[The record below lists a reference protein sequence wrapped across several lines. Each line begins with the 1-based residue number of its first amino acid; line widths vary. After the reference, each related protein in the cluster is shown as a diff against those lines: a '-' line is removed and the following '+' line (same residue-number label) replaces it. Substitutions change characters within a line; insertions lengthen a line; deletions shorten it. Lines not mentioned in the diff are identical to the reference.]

1 MSNLQ
6 EKKLKL
12 LLELNEEL
20 NGTMK
25 LLKDQNYNLNY
36 DIEDIK
42 QKINTIRTQIRLLL
56 LQNVE

>member
-20 NGTMK
+20 NETMK

-42 QKINTIRTQIRLLL
+42 QKINTIRTQIRILL